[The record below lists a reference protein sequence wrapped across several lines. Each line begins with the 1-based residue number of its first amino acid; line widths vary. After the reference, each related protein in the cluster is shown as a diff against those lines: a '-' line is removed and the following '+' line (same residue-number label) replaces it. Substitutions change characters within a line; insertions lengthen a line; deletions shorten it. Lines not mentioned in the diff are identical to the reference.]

1 MVHPTPTDQIGQ
13 VAQFTS
19 HSPRINEIKLLRA
32 AGNYDTSATA
42 TVTKNK
48 EYSSTFGED
57 DGMTTMMMMGGDSY
71 SKRFNNSDN
80 SFQQAD
86 RQKQVRSSVP
96 N

>member
-1 MVHPTPTDQIGQ
+1 MVHPTPTGQIGQ

-32 AGNYDTSATA
+32 AGNYDNTSATVA
-42 TVTKNK
+42 KNK

-57 DGMTTMMMMGGDSY
+57 DGMMMMMMMGGDSY

-86 RQKQVRSSVP
+86 RQKQVRLSVP
-96 N
+96 Y